1 MEVSLFAI
9 GVTKI
14 IHELGDC
21 LSEIDFVPV
30 ELINQQVH
38 QLVITEIVAQ
48 QVLEV
53 DEEGLLLLYLYFLCL
68 LYVVL
73 NGRAFLLL
81 AICVDLEVWIL
92 IAQLKA
98 RKKLALLKGITCEG
112 S

>member
-1 MEVSLFAI
+1 LEVSLFAI

-38 QLVITEIVAQ
+38 QLIITEIVAQ

-53 DEEGLLLLYLYFLCL
+53 DE
-68 LYVVL
+68 
-73 NGRAFLLL
+73 
-81 AICVDLEVWIL
+81 
-92 IAQLKA
+92 
-98 RKKLALLKGITCEG
+98 
-112 S
+112 